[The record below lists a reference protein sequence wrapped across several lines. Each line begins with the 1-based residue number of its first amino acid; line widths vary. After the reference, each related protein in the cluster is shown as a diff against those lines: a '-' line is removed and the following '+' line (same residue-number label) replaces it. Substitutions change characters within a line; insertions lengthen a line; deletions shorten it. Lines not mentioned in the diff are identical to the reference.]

1 MIYFDN
7 AATTFPKPE
16 SVISAVNTAIR
27 SFGGNPG
34 RGGHQ
39 YSRRALSVFDNAR
52 AKAAQLFGSSP
63 ERTIFTP
70 GCTYS
75 LNFIIRGLKAKGKHF
90 VISDIEHNS
99 VYKTVHSL
107 VESHECSYDVAVTSQ
122 NPEETVYNIGKLINR
137 NTVAVICTH
146 AGNLC
151 GEVLPIKEIG
161 IVCRARRVHFIVDA
175 AQTAGLL
182 PINLDVCDAIAA
194 PSHKGLYG
202 IAGIGLL
209 AFNSTLDPPPII
221 TGGTGSYSGT
231 PEPPPVYPDRLEAGT
246 MPTYAAAA
254 LSAGIDFVSQNR
266 RENIYKKE
274 FDMCAW
280 LYQKLKAMPHI
291 SLLNESFEHGFNTP
305 TVSFNIGDLHSSA
318 AASRLDEHGFALRG
332 GFHCSALAH
341 AKHGTLNRGA
351 VRFSPSAFSRME
363 HVEELVWRISKM
375 RM

>member
-16 SVISAVNTAIR
+16 NVISAVNTALIT
-27 SFGGNPG
+27 FGGNPG

-39 YSRRALSVFDNAR
+39 CARRALSVFENTR
-52 AKAAQLFGSSP
+52 SKAAQFFGSKP
-63 ERTIFTP
+63 QRTIFTP

-75 LNFIIRGLKAKGKHF
+75 LNFIIRGLTDLNGKHF

-107 VESHECSYDVAVTSQ
+107 VESHGCSYDVAVTSE

-137 NTVAVICTH
+137 NTAAVICSH

-161 IVCRARRVHFIVDA
+161 IICRARRVPFIVDA

-182 PINLDVCDAIAA
+182 PITLGSCDVIAA

-202 IAGIGLL
+202 VSGLGLL
-209 AFNSTLDPPPII
+209 VFSDTLNPSPII
-221 TGGTGSYSGT
+221 TGGTGSYSGAA
-231 PEPPPVYPDRLEAGT
+231 EPPPNYPDRLEAGT
-246 MPTYAAAA
+246 MPTYATMA
-254 LSAGIDFVSQNR
+254 LSAGIDFVLQNGR
-266 RENIYKKE
+266 DKIYKKE

-280 LYQKLKAMPHI
+280 LYEKLKAMPHI
-291 SLLNESFEHGFNTP
+291 TLLNERFEHGFNTP
-305 TVSFNIGDLHSSA
+305 TISFNIGDLHSTA
-318 AASRLDEHGFALRG
+318 AASRLDEYGFALRG
-332 GFHCSALAH
+332 GFHCTALAH

-351 VRFSPSAFSRME
+351 VRFCPSVFSRKE
-363 HVEELVWRISKM
+363 HVEELAWRLSKM
-375 RM
+375 

>member
-16 SVISAVNTAIR
+16 SVISAVNTAIG
-27 SFGGNPG
+27 SIGGNPG

-39 YSRRALSVFDNAR
+39 YSHRATAVFDNAR
-52 AKAAQLFGSSP
+52 AKVAQFFGART

-75 LNFIIRGLKAKGKHF
+75 INFIIRGLRAHGKHF

-107 VESHECSYDVAVTSQ
+107 VDSHECSYDVAVTSQ
-122 NPEETVYNIGKLINR
+122 TPEETVYNIGKLINH
-137 NTVAVICTH
+137 NTAAVICSH

-161 IVCRARRVHFIVDA
+161 IICRSRRVPFIVDA

-182 PINLDVCDAIAA
+182 PVSLGLCDAIAS

-202 IAGIGLL
+202 LAGLGLL
-209 AFNSTLDPPPII
+209 AFNNTLDPAPLI

-231 PEPPPVYPDRLEAGT
+231 PEPPPVYPDRLEAGS

-254 LSAGIDFVSQNR
+254 LSAGLDFIAQKGR
-266 RENIYKKE
+266 DNIYRKE
-274 FDMCAW
+274 FELCLW
-280 LYQKLKAMPHI
+280 FYQKLKAMPHVK
-291 SLLNESFEHGFNTP
+291 LLNQSFEYGFNTP
-305 TVSFNIGDLHSSA
+305 TISFNIEDLHSSA
-318 AASRLDEHGFALRG
+318 ATAKLDEYGFALRG
-332 GFHCSALAH
+332 GFHCTALAH
-341 AKHGTLNRGA
+341 AKHGTLDRGA

-363 HVEELVWRISKM
+363 HVEELAWRISKLQG
-375 RM
+375 